1 MELAG
6 WLRDIY
12 RLSPLEDGD
21 EEEELY
27 SQDVNNAGGEPR
39 RHANARVHQSQPAA
53 PIEIIDLGS
62 PSASSGIEENT
73 TGDIAQLQRRS
84 STPNPVIVQ
93 SVEQVVATC
102 PEPVLA
108 PPAINHGEEPE
119 HASIGTVRRWLWTDL
134 MEHLDRKRVVSKAI
148 SELKADDRELIRNRI
163 RLVGRI
169 ASTREIAACVEMLSR
184 GESKLRGVLARDMP
198 KIMVLADVFLSW
210 WFCRNYF
217 KGPKASRE
225 ELTELKHCIED
236 GSVELNTFYDYMHT
250 VMGTTFS
257 KEALQ
262 HPGRPS
268 QAEIIEI
275 SDDDD

>member
-12 RLSPLEDGD
+12 TLSPVENSD
-21 EEEELY
+21 EEKELY
-27 SQDVNNAGGEPR
+27 SQDMNRAIGKPQ
-39 RHANARVHQSQPAA
+39 RHTNARVHQPEPAA

-62 PSASSGIEENT
+62 PSASSGVEENT
-73 TGDIAQLQRRS
+73 TGDIAQRQRRS
-84 STPNPVIVQ
+84 SAPNPVVAQ

-102 PEPVLA
+102 PEPVIA

-148 SELKADDRELIRNRI
+148 SELMADDRELIRNRI
-163 RLVGRI
+163 RLVGKI
-169 ASTREIAACVEMLSR
+169 ASTREIAACVDMLSR

-198 KIMVLADVFLSW
+198 KILVLADLFLSW

-217 KGPKASRE
+217 KGPKASKE
-225 ELTELKHCIED
+225 ELKKLKLCIKD
-236 GSVELNTFYDYMHT
+236 GSVEITTFYDYMHT

-262 HPGRPS
+262 HPERPS